1 MVQKK
6 NSLTKEVI
14 IIFAVGLLAFGLY
27 HHFSKPEKKQA
38 SLAMP
43 PRPVKTA
50 QAINKD
56 VDLYIES
63 FGTLKGNKSVNIV
76 SQVTGQIKEIHFD
89 EGDHIKKGQLLISID
104 DSTYQTDLE
113 SAQASLKEDTA
124 NLKLKQD
131 ALRRN
136 KILYNKKLISEYDFE
151 KYKTDVAAAE
161 AAVDIDKAKIKTAQ
175 INLDYCHI
183 TSPIDGVAGKNKLDP
198 GNVIT
203 ANSGPT
209 LVNIKTINPLSV
221 DFTITEKYLSAIR
234 DAMKN
239 GKLKVIIKPDDI
251 DDKEYKGYLKAID
264 NSVDA
269 STGTILLTATIPND
283 NRELWPGQFTNVK
296 LIIGMSK
303 NAVLV
308 PYAAVQLGQK
318 GNYVFLITEDN
329 KAKLVD
335 GIDTGIRDGDNI
347 IVKGDKIKAGDT
359 VVIEG
364 QMGLSPGAT
373 IVDITNEPQSQ
384 DVSKAKPAKD
394 KK

>member
-1 MVQKK
+1 
-6 NSLTKEVI
+6 
-14 IIFAVGLLAFGLY
+14 
-27 HHFSKPEKKQA
+27 
-38 SLAMP
+38 
-43 PRPVKTA
+43 
-50 QAINKD
+50 
-56 VDLYIES
+56 
-63 FGTLKGNKSVNIV
+63 
-76 SQVTGQIKEIHFD
+76 
-89 EGDHIKKGQLLISID
+89 
-104 DSTYQTDLE
+104 
-113 SAQASLKEDTA
+113 
-124 NLKLKQD
+124 
-131 ALRRN
+131 
-136 KILYNKKLISEYDFE
+136 
-151 KYKTDVAAAE
+151 
-161 AAVDIDKAKIKTAQ
+161 
-175 INLDYCHI
+175 
-183 TSPIDGVAGKNKLDP
+183 
-198 GNVIT
+198 
-203 ANSGPT
+203 
-209 LVNIKTINPLSV
+209 
-221 DFTITEKYLSAIR
+221 
-234 DAMKN
+234 MKN